1 VRPVRLHIDS
11 YQAPRLHR
19 QLARPGRQG
28 PFNQVRRNFWHVVLV
43 MDMSKPFSLS
53 TISQTAQQMIKRG
66 IPFRVGL
73 VPLIS
78 KSNDD
83 LSGFDIVLA
92 SNSWQG

>member
-1 VRPVRLHIDS
+1 
-11 YQAPRLHR
+11 
-19 QLARPGRQG
+19 
-28 PFNQVRRNFWHVVLV
+28 

-78 KSNDD
+78 ESNDD
-83 LSGFDIVLA
+83 LSGFDVVLFL
-92 SNSWQG
+92 SSWKG

>member
-1 VRPVRLHIDS
+1 
-11 YQAPRLHR
+11 
-19 QLARPGRQG
+19 
-28 PFNQVRRNFWHVVLV
+28 

-78 KSNDD
+78 ESNDD
-83 LSGFDIVLA
+83 LSGFGAVVVSKLCKA
-92 SNSWQG
+92 QSWLSTLQVSRWLDY

>member
-1 VRPVRLHIDS
+1 
-11 YQAPRLHR
+11 
-19 QLARPGRQG
+19 
-28 PFNQVRRNFWHVVLV
+28 